1 LRWDDAAKH
10 VILMVEDDAGVRAMV
25 RFVLEQAGFQ
35 VMEAAD
41 VPQAQACLAQQVP
54 ALMLL
59 DWMLPGTSGMTFA
72 RQIRCHPVFK
82 TMPLMMLTARGEED
96 ARVRGLECGADDY
109 ITKPFSPRELVARIR
124 AVLRRAD
131 GSVATEV
138 ITLQGLC
145 IDVDGRSVTA
155 DAQPVLLGPTE
166 FRLLHFFVTHRRRV
180 YTRAQLRT
188 QVFQNNPDLKAR
200 AVDVSVHRIRQKLAP
215 FGYDRWLQTVHRS
228 GYRFCPENEA

>member
-1 LRWDDAAKH
+1 MRWDDAAKPL
-10 VILMVEDDAGVRAMV
+10 ILMVEDDASVRAMV

-41 VPQAQACLAQQVP
+41 VPQARACLAQQRP

-59 DWMLPGTSGMTFA
+59 DWLLPGTSGMTFA
-72 RQIRCHPVFK
+72 RQIRRHPVFK

-109 ITKPFSPRELVARIR
+109 LTKPFSPRELVARIR
-124 AVLRRAD
+124 AVLRRVD

-138 ITLQGLC
+138 ITIQGLR
-145 IDVDGRSVTA
+145 IDRGGWSVTA
-155 DAQPVLLGPTE
+155 DAQPVSLGPTE
-166 FRLLHFFVTHRRRV
+166 FRLLHFFVTHRGRV
-180 YTRAQLRT
+180 YTRTQLMT
-188 QVFQNNPDLKAR
+188 QVFQNNPDLKER

-215 FGYDRWLQTVHRS
+215 FGYDRWLQTVHRT
-228 GYRFCPENEA
+228 GYRFCAEDAG